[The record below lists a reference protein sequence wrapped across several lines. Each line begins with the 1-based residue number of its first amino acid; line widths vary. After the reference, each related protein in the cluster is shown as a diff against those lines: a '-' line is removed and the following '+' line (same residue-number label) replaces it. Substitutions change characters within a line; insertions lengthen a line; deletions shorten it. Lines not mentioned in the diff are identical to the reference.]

1 MRLSP
6 NKALLMDI
14 STINSICTKYL
25 GKDINIFLYG
35 SYGSNQG
42 AWILND
48 DNEYHPYNDY
58 DILVLKNK
66 LNKKDFMLMQKVEK
80 ELLNNIKIKF
90 IDLTL
95 STNQEM
101 KFLKPTVLNID
112 ILNSSKQIFGKYD
125 FRKQVNNLDK
135 KNISLEEVEK
145 LFFTRLWV
153 FSGAMTNLEKD
164 KTFVLTQIAKAIFA
178 IVDAILIENKQ
189 YTSLYENKKNLV
201 KNFVDKDFFNLVCW
215 ACEQRSHPSSELN
228 LNDFIDNKKNSNEKF
243 LYKIVCEKYR
253 LVFLRVLGNKYNK
266 SFNSIDEFRSF
277 YNSSIRTKIK
287 RLIYPIVKGK
297 SYNKDIYIRNAF
309 MIKLSL
315 LLSEIN
321 DTEGLEMLKNASDFF
336 KINKNICN
344 NICYEIAQ
352 NL

>member
-1 MRLSP
+1 MRSSP

-189 YTSLYENKKNLV
+189 YTSLYMDKKNLV
-201 KNFVDKDFFNLVCW
+201 KNFVDKDFFNIVCW

-228 LNDFIDNKKNSNEKF
+228 LNQFVDGEKKYNENF
-243 LYKIVCEKYR
+243 LSKAVCEEYK
-253 LVFLRVLGNKYNK
+253 LVFLRILGIKYKK
-266 SFNSIDEFRSF
+266 SFKTINEFRYF
-277 YNSSIRTKIK
+277 YQSSIMVKIK
-287 RLIYPIVKGK
+287 RLIYPIVKGRF
-297 SYNKDIYIRNAF
+297 YNKEIYTRSAF
-309 MIKLSL
+309 MIKLSV
-315 LLSEIN
+315 LLSEIS
-321 DTEGLEMLKNASDFF
+321 DSEALEMLSSARVFF
-336 KINKNICN
+336 NIKEN
-344 NICYEIAQ
+344 DYNYICYEIAKKS
-352 NL
+352 